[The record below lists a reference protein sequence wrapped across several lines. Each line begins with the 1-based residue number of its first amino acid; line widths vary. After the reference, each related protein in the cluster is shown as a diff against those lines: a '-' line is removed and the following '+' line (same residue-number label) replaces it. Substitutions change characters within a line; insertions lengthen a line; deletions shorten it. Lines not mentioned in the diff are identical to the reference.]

1 MTTADIQATGNLLAT
16 YHSDLVYIRNFQR
29 YKQGQFT
36 ADKFVE
42 KSAGTFYQFLIEFRV
57 IRNFQAGKSASILRL
72 TTDWINGST
81 PNDVDGFANLLNKKK
96 LTHDKIMTSLGS
108 KILFFNDPWTI
119 LPMDNLARRALGQK
133 DNLFSTYLTNLALF
147 KKGNSDTI
155 KNNLDII
162 EPFLTTIESDFK
174 KEIRDIKTVRQN
186 RFVDKLLWTLGQV
199 KQKK

>member
-1 MTTADIQATGNLLAT
+1 MTAADIQATGILLET

-29 YKQGQFT
+29 YKQGQFS

-57 IRNFQAGKSASILRL
+57 TRNFQAGKSDSILHL
-72 TTDWINGST
+72 TTEWINGST
-81 PNDVDGFANLLNKKK
+81 PNDVDGFAHLLNKKK

-108 KILFFNDPWTI
+108 KILFLNSPWTI
-119 LPMDNLARRALGQK
+119 LPMDSLARKALGQN
-133 DNLFSTYLTNLALF
+133 DNLYSTYLTNLDIF
-147 KKGNSDTI
+147 KKSNSNTI
-155 KNNLDII
+155 KNNIEII
-162 EPFLTTIESDFK
+162 EPFLTKIESEFN
-174 KEIRDIKTVRQN
+174 KEIEDIKTIRQN

>member
-1 MTTADIQATGNLLAT
+1 MTAADIQATGILLAT

-29 YKQGQFT
+29 YKQGQFS

-57 IRNFQAGKSASILRL
+57 TRNFQAGKSASILQL
-72 TTDWINGST
+72 TTEWINGST

-96 LTHDKIMTSLGS
+96 LTHDMTMTSLGS
-108 KILFFNDPWTI
+108 KILFLNNPWTI
-119 LPMDNLARRALGQK
+119 LPMDNLARKALGQK
-133 DNLFSTYLTNLALF
+133 NNLYSTYLTNLDIF
-147 KKGNSDTI
+147 KKSNNHTI
-155 KNNLDII
+155 KNNLEII
-162 EPFLTTIESDFK
+162 DPFLMTIESEFK
-174 KEIRDIKTVRQN
+174 KEIRDIKTIRQN